1 MGFYT
6 FDAYMS
12 AYFGNHKAAT
22 VLQSSLFFIF
32 LVPQKWKSR
41 DLYFICNSDVGDN
54 KSSDAGVSFYAF
66 SQFSKYTVLSASV
79 KLWASFIVV

>member
-1 MGFYT
+1 
-6 FDAYMS
+6 MS

-41 DLYFICNSDVGDN
+41 DLYFICNSDIN
-54 KSSDAGVSFYAF
+54 YKNSDAGVSFYAC